1 MRNGVYRVRF
11 ETPSQKGSGVI
22 ILNDGH
28 FSGGD
33 KTHYFSGHYSET
45 DNRFQGAIR
54 FKRHGEAC
62 GFKQVVDRDE
72 FLVHID
78 GICSDTYAQVDAWV
92 PDMPG
97 ERGRVTHMWLSDL

>member
-33 KTHYFSGHYSET
+33 KTHFFSGNYTEAN
-45 DNRFQGAIR
+45 NRFSGVIR
-54 FKRHGEAC
+54 FKRHGEAAD
-62 GFKQVVDRDE
+62 FKQVVERDV
-72 FLVHID
+72 FHVHVD
-78 GICSDTYAQVDAWV
+78 GICSETYAQVDAWV
-92 PDMPG
+92 PEVAG
-97 ERGRVTHMWLSDL
+97 ERGHVTCMWMCEA